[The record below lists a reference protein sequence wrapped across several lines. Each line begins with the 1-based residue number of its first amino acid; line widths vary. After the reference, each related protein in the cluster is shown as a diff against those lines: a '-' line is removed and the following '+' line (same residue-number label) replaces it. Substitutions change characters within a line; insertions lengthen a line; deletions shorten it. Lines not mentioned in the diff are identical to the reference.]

1 MVPVVPNDVYTFAA
15 GQSLLEYL
23 CEMIPKLKS
32 RSQSGATS
40 QTPTSSGASNAGG
53 GKKSKGGKKK

>member
-1 MVPVVPNDVYTFAA
+1 VADVCESVT

-23 CEMIPKLKS
+23 CEMIPKLKT
-32 RSQSGATS
+32 RSQGGASS
-40 QTPTSSGASNAGG
+40 QAQASSGGGGGG